1 MAGGPP
7 IRSLVQSSSGL
18 RSEALFS
25 GAGGAALP
33 EALPSPQKANRP
45 SRYLVDVVQ
54 LKVLEQQQQHSRDG
68 LNDDLF
74 VAVHIHAQLHALQ
87 HCSAKTRVPGERPAH
102 STSFLR
108 VPRGD
113 GLQNPLAKSHNPQT
127 SQGSALGSI
136 SQATQLGTASS
147 LQYILSP
154 FLCFSSKIEL
164 LYQTF
169 PKLWPL
175 Y

>member
-1 MAGGPP
+1 MLCLEIKALAGGPH
-7 IRSLVQSSSGL
+7 IRSLVQRSSGL

-25 GAGGAALP
+25 GAGEAALP
-33 EALPSPQKANRP
+33 EALPNPQEADSP

-54 LKVLEQQQQHSRDG
+54 LEVLEQQQQHSRDG

-87 HCSAKTRVPGERPAH
+87 HCCARTRVLGERPAH
-102 STSFLR
+102 STSFLH

-113 GLQNPLAKSHNPQT
+113 GLHNPLAKFHNPQT

-136 SQATQLGTASS
+136 SQATQLGTASIFPPTHTQFLS
-147 LQYILSP
+147 L
-154 FLCFSSKIEL
+154 L
-164 LYQTF
+164 LLQN
-169 PKLWPL
+169 
-175 Y
+175 